1 MKVSYEGIGQ
11 VCASFICSAGVSE
24 GALVKMSANGT
35 VSACAAGDVPCGVV
49 AAVSHDGTLCSV
61 AVGGF
66 VTVKCSG
73 TAPAV
78 GFAALC
84 ADGAGGV
91 KAGGEQKY
99 LVAAAGGGSV
109 TFML

>member
-11 VCASFICSAGVSE
+11 VCASFACSAGMSE

-35 VSACAAGDVPCGVV
+35 VSACAAGDTPCGVV
-49 AAVSHDGTLCSV
+49 LAVSHDGTLCSV

-66 VTVKCSG
+66 VTLKCSG

-78 GFAALC
+78 GFAKLC

-91 KAGGEQKY
+91 KAGGEKSY
-99 LVAAAGGGSV
+99 LVTAVDGGSI